1 MTFLLRLMLR
11 EEYRMHTT
19 YTSRHMFL
27 AFPVLVTV
35 LAFASAATAP
45 NYLAVTPLPEILLVL
60 HIAVF
65 LYGLSVGAFGFLG
78 RQFQE
83 RATGFRNYLVT
94 QPSLLP
100 MSFKRTFLGMYVR
113 DAVFY
118 LLLILVPVTGG
129 LFLSIPFSHFRV
141 TSILLLFGAAL
152 ISFLAGM
159 SLSFFMSSLYVRS
172 APAFTAMAAG
182 LTAVFATYGITR
194 GTGASIIPEAFL
206 IPGLAVQVNVPPLA
220 PLGWSAFGNA
230 LAGIGLILLL
240 FAGAVALVSDQYEPK
255 STNAGDE
262 LPGLEAR
269 LRAFRR
275 HRTLLAKELLDLKR
289 SGTPVKMFFSFV
301 TPLIFLSFTVWF
313 VRTGLAIPIGFNTVF
328 YAAMVGTFG
337 ISLYNWL
344 NNVDAMDYMSTL
356 PLNVPQVI
364 RVKLLA
370 YLLLTLGVSAAFVL
384 IISVMNDDTRL
395 LWLAFPVMLVT
406 SVYSVVMT
414 AYLTGLRTN
423 SFLFDPGVLF
433 AFAGMSM
440 LPDVGLAIL
449 SFTID
454 ASFVFAVTGIAL
466 TLGVLSLGTLILYRG
481 IDRKWARAAFGE

>member
-27 AFPVLVTV
+27 AFPVLVLL
-35 LAFASAATAP
+35 LAFASAATAQ
-45 NYLAVTPLPEILLVL
+45 NYLTVTPLPEVLLVL
-60 HIAVF
+60 HISVF

-83 RATGFRNYLVT
+83 RATGYRNYLVT

-118 LLLILVPVTGG
+118 LFLILVPVTGG
-129 LFLSIPFSHFRV
+129 LFLSIPFSHFQV

-159 SLSFFMSSLYVRS
+159 SLSFFMSTLYVRS

-182 LTAVFATYGITR
+182 LTAVFAIYGITR
-194 GTGASIIPEAFL
+194 AAGASLIPEAL
-206 IPGLAVQVNVPPLA
+206 LVPGLAVQVNVPPLA
-220 PLGWSAFGNA
+220 PLGWSAVLNA
-230 LAGIGLILLL
+230 LAGIALIILLVG
-240 FAGAVALVSDQYEPK
+240 GAVALVSDQYEPK
-255 STNAGDE
+255 NTNAGDE

-269 LRAFRR
+269 LRGFRR
-275 HRTLLAKELLDLKR
+275 YRTLLAKELLDLKR

-313 VRTGLAIPIGFNTVF
+313 VRYGLAIPIGFNTVF

-344 NNVDAMDYMSTL
+344 NNVDNMDYMSTL

-395 LWLAFPVMLVT
+395 LWLAFPVMLV
-406 SVYSVVMT
+406 SSLYSVVMT

-433 AFAGMSM
+433 AFAGMAM

-454 ASFVFAVTGIAL
+454 ASFAFAVTGIAL
-466 TLGVLSLGTLILYRG
+466 TLGALSLGTLILYRG